1 MELRGVMMKNSFYEE
16 DRQKRKEA
24 YLLAKGN
31 PWLLWRLQAFR
42 AGYVPPL
49 LPGRI
54 PPELLGIPLG
64 PPEDY
69 TAEELVKH
77 ANEIRVRERHYL
89 SKMFTVLIIS
99 MSLFIGLSIFLQ
111 IKTGSRFR
119 IPVLESLIPRVEV
132 NQGNIR

>member
-49 LPGRI
+49 L
-54 PPELLGIPLG
+54 PELLGIPLG